1 MNVPPDLLARIRV
14 QDGVVTTG
22 QALELGLDG
31 RDVGRLRGRGALKRI
46 RWGAYALRSDW
57 DAWDDRAR
65 HLALARAVS
74 MQLGAPFTFSHLTA
88 AVVHDLPLHRGDLSE
103 VHVTRADGARLTKH
117 QAGVWHHD
125 GPAGEVVEVG
135 GLRVTS
141 LARTAFDVARV
152 VDLHAGVVTADAAL
166 ARGISEEVL
175 AGEADRASHWPG
187 SAAARRVVQLA
198 DGRSESPGETLTRL
212 ALRAVGLPPDT
223 LQLEVMTDQGLARTD
238 FGWVEHGVVGEF
250 DGRIKYGRLLRPGQ
264 EPSDVVVAERQRE
277 LAIER
282 AGWKVV
288 RFIWSEIRDPGL
300 VRQRLLDAF
309 DRPAPGRMRRRVG

>member
-1 MNVPPDLLARIRV
+1 MDLPPDLLARIRS

-22 QALELGLDG
+22 QARDLGLEG
-31 RDVGRLRGRGALKRI
+31 RDVGRLRARGALERI

-57 DAWDDRAR
+57 VGWDDRAR

-74 MQLGAPFTFSHLTA
+74 MQLQAPFTFSHLTA
-88 AVVHDLPLHRGDLSE
+88 AVAHDLPLHRADLSQ
-103 VHVTRADGARLTKH
+103 VHVTRADGSGLTRH

-125 GPAGEVVEVG
+125 GPAGEVVDAS
-135 GLRVTS
+135 GLPVTS

-152 VDLHAGVVTADAAL
+152 VDLHAGVVTADAVL
-166 ARGISEEVL
+166 ARGVSPDALSDQAE
-175 AGEADRASHWPG
+175 RAQHWPG
-187 SAAARRVVQLA
+187 SGAAGRAIRLG
-198 DGRSESPGETLTRL
+198 DGRSESPGETLARL
-212 ALRAVGLPPDT
+212 AFRAVGLPAET
-223 LQLEVMTDQGLARTD
+223 LQLDVVTDLGPARTD
-238 FGWVEHGVVGEF
+238 FAWPSQGVVGEF

-288 RFIWSEIRDPGL
+288 RFTWSEIWDADR
-300 VRQRLLDAF
+300 VRHRLLDAF
-309 DRPAPGRMRRRVG
+309 VRPSPGRLRRRAS

>member
-1 MNVPPDLLARIRV
+1 MDVPPDLLARIRA

-22 QALELGLDG
+22 QARELGLEG
-31 RDVGRLRGRGALKRI
+31 RDVGRLHRKGALERI
-46 RWGAYALRSDW
+46 RWGAYALRADW

-88 AVVHDLPLHRGDLSE
+88 AVAHDLPLHRADLSE
-103 VHVTRADGARLTKH
+103 VHVTRADGARLTRH

-125 GPAGEVVEVG
+125 GPAGAPVDIG
-135 GLRVTS
+135 GLPVTT

-152 VDLHAGVVTADAAL
+152 VDLHAGVVTTDAAL
-166 ARGISEEVL
+166 ARGLSSQAL
-175 AGEADRASHWPG
+175 AEQADEALHWPG
-187 SAAARRVVQLA
+187 SGAARRVVQLA
-198 DGRSESPGETLTRL
+198 DGRSESPGETLARL
-212 ALRAVGLPPDT
+212 AFRAVGLPAET
-223 LQLEVMTDQGLARTD
+223 LQLEVVTDQGTARTD
-238 FGWVEHGVVGEF
+238 FAWVSRGVVGEF

-288 RFIWSEIRDPGL
+288 RFTWSEIRDSGL
-300 VRQRLLDAF
+300 VRQRLQDAF
-309 DRPAPGRMRRRVG
+309 DRPAPGRMRRRAG